1 MIASVI
7 VIKDCFVGCF
17 KFTTSP
23 DFADI
28 PPGTPKK
35 HKIVISEKKHLGVL
49 HDHIETTMAITG

>member
-35 HKIVISEKKHLGVL
+35 HKIVISAKKKPFRGSS
-49 HDHIETTMAITG
+49 